1 MEEPKINLPPKIRP
15 RYNWSALKLE
25 FLRGPWS
32 RVDEFRRFKGW
43 PNRRTGIWVNKNTV
57 GWTEE
62 KHKILSIAAERAAQD
77 LIADK
82 TDEIRIALERQT
94 KLSQK
99 MQDKGEK
106 ALGGLDVKAVDDAR
120 KLILTGMEQERAAL
134 RVGKGGAK
142 SLTQVNVNLPKTR
155 FDELVNDQDFE
166 GLLRFITDIRRERT
180 RRIGEGVTVESKG
193 EADK

>member
-1 MEEPKINLPPKIRP
+1 
-15 RYNWSALKLE
+15 
-25 FLRGPWS
+25 
-32 RVDEFRRFKGW
+32 
-43 PNRRTGIWVNKNTV
+43 
-57 GWTEE
+57 
-62 KHKILSIAAERAAQD
+62 
-77 LIADK
+77 
-82 TDEIRIALERQT
+82 
-94 KLSQK
+94 